1 MNPIYTDLHIHTS
14 DNPDKPNEGYDLELL
29 VKKILEFNKNSDFL
43 ISLTDHN
50 FINTKVYLKAKNL
63 GINIIPGVE
72 LHIKNYAGCPAYHC
86 HIYFDIEEIT
96 ETILDDLNEKLNQ
109 LYPKKVVEK
118 LDPSIPS
125 IQDIINKFDAYE
137 FMLLPHG
144 GQSHATFDTSIPA
157 GVKFDTTLEKS
168 IYYNQ
173 FDGFTA
179 RGDVKLE
186 KTQDYFK
193 RLGINEFVNLI
204 TCSDNYFPDNYPN
217 GKDQNPFKPTWIL
230 AKPTFNGLRLSLSEQ
245 SRLIYSEEKPKIWSE
260 NIRSIKHS
268 KSNIEIDIELTSG
281 LNVII
286 GGSSSGKT
294 LLVDSIV
301 KHLTKTTAASIYA
314 QYEIDKIQID
324 NPSGMIPHFLHQNY
338 IMGIVNN
345 VSEDK
350 IEDIDI
356 IKRVFPGDEEI
367 KESINSGLRLFR
379 RNVQDLVKNVKILEE
394 ETETLSKIPK
404 LSRLLI
410 KNDVENNIF
419 EKLQPTETEIEKL
432 RFSIVQHAQFTSN
445 LEEIETF
452 LTTFPFVNHNS
463 TLTQDL
469 KGELDLSLE
478 YSQKEKQTRGIV
490 AEEKENYDTLLK
502 VNDSEEQTKKQNFEK
517 LLESL
522 KRYSKAYKEFFKT
535 IGLISSYALKFDSE
549 EIESMGHKLYIEND
563 FVLNKEK
570 FLETVNHYLKQGI
583 ADFHSITP
591 SSFFDANF
599 KKKSPKVQDYDDFEQ
614 KIFNSF
620 EALNKKKY
628 KIITDDGRE
637 FDKLS
642 PGWKTSV
649 ILDIILG
656 YDKDISPIIIDQPED
671 NLATNYI
678 NKGLVTAIKKI
689 KSKKQII
696 LVSHNATIPMLAD
709 AQNIVLCRNENN
721 KLIIKS
727 SPLEGEIDGKDVV
740 DHIAE
745 ITDGGKPSIKKRVKK
760 YNLKKFSE

>member
-1 MNPIYTDLHIHTS
+1 MKPIYTDLHIHTS
-14 DNPDKPNEGYDLELL
+14 DNPDRPNESYDLDLL
-29 VKKILEFNKNSDFL
+29 VKKILEFSNNSEFL

-50 FINTKVYLKAKNL
+50 FINTKVYLKAKEL
-63 GINIIPGVE
+63 GINIILGVE
-72 LHIKNYAGCPAYHC
+72 LHIKNYEGCPAYHC
-86 HIYFDIEEIT
+86 HIYFDIEKLT
-96 ETILDDLNEKLNQ
+96 EPVLDDLNEKLNQ
-109 LYPKKVVEK
+109 LYPKKIVEK
-118 LDPSIPS
+118 LDATIPT

-144 GQSHATFDTSIPA
+144 GQSHATFDTSIPS

-193 RLGINEFVNLI
+193 RLGINDFVNLI
-204 TCSDNYFPDNYPN
+204 TCSDNYFPVKYPN
-217 GKDQNPFKPTWIL
+217 GKDENPFIPTWML

-245 SRLIYSEEKPKIWSE
+245 SRLIYSEEKPKLWSE
-260 NIRSIKHS
+260 NIKSIKHN
-268 KSNIEIDIELTSG
+268 KYNINIDVELTSG
-281 LNVII
+281 LNVVI

-301 KHLTKTTAASIYA
+301 LQLTRNTLESKYN
-314 QYEIDKIQID
+314 QYEIDKIEID
-324 NPSGMIPHFLHQNY
+324 NPSGMIPHYLHQNY
-338 IMGIVNN
+338 IMAIVNN
-345 VSEDK
+345 VTNDR

-367 KESINSGLRLFR
+367 KENINNGLRLFKK
-379 RNVQDLVKNVKILEE
+379 NIQDLVKNVKVLEQ

-404 LSRLLI
+404 LSRLLT
-410 KNDVENNIF
+410 KNNVENNIF
-419 EKLQPTETEIEKL
+419 EKLVPSEIEIEKL
-432 RFSIVQHAQFTSN
+432 QFSKTKQTQFISN
-445 LEEIETF
+445 LEEIDFF
-452 LTTFPFVNHNS
+452 LSNYPFIKHNQS
-463 TLTQDL
+463 LIKDL
-469 KGELDLSLE
+469 KSELELTFE
-478 YSQKEKQTRGIV
+478 HSQKEKSVRNIIIK
-490 AEEKENYDTLLK
+490 EKEEFDSILK
-502 VNDSEEQTKKQNFEK
+502 LNDSEEQTKKQNFEK
-517 LLESL
+517 LMESL
-522 KRYSKAYKEFFKT
+522 KKYIKAYREFFS
-535 IGLISSYALKFDSE
+535 IIDIISNYTLRFDSE

-563 FVLNKEK
+563 FVLNKDK
-570 FLETVNHYLKQGI
+570 FLEVINNYLKQG
-583 ADFHSITP
+583 APDFTSIKP
-591 SSFFDANF
+591 ELLFSSNF
-599 KKKSPKVQDYDDFEQ
+599 KQRPLVRNYDDFEL
-614 KIFNSF
+614 KIYGSF
-620 EALNKKKY
+620 ETLNKKKY
-628 KIITDDGRE
+628 KIITADGRE

-671 NLATNYI
+671 NLATSYI
-678 NKGLVTAIKKI
+678 NDGLVSAIKKI

-727 SPLEGEIDGKDVV
+727 SPLEGKIDGKDVV
-740 DHIAE
+740 DFIAE

-760 YNLKKFSE
+760 YNLKKFIE